1 MYMQQLQREQST
13 TTNKIVDAMGC
24 IARWKELVIV
34 FMTWCS
40 MINDWMTSVLLF
52 TRKINY
58 KLELYVVNKTVALI
72 SVINVKNCSLCT
84 NNCDM
89 KHVKLQ
95 K

>member
-1 MYMQQLQREQST
+1 
-13 TTNKIVDAMGC
+13 
-24 IARWKELVIV
+24 
-34 FMTWCS
+34 
-40 MINDWMTSVLLF
+40 MTSVLLF